1 MDATVL
7 DLINQM
13 ATTSLSFVGDVVSNL
28 WGLLLSLFV
37 LVGVGTYIFR
47 RIGNIGR

>member
-7 DLINQM
+7 ALIQDM
-13 ATTSLSFVGDVVSNL
+13 ASTSLAFVGSVVTNL

-37 LVGVGTYIFR
+37 LFGVGTYIFR